1 MCEGGV
7 GLGLTWGEYSASEVE
22 LVWPREEIEIP
33 LIALHV
39 SALVALQ
46 DAEEQYVVFLTLTYC
61 IICDEIYMPC
71 TVQVK
76 KAFFL

>member
-1 MCEGGV
+1 M
-7 GLGLTWGEYSASEVE
+7 SASEVE

-46 DAEEQYVVFLTLTYC
+46 DAEEQYVVFLTLTFHMRRDLHAMYN
-61 IICDEIYMPC
+61 
-71 TVQVK
+71 TS
-76 KAFFL
+76 